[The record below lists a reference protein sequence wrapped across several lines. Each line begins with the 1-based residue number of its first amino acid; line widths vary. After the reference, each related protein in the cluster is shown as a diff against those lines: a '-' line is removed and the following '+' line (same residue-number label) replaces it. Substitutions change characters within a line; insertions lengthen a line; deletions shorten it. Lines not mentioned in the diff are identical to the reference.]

1 MFISNKEKQMIADRL
16 KDTASVEMVKDLQ
29 KQVDILLKKT
39 AEQDKEIARLQ
50 EQIKEMKTV
59 SYKTLQEKEEDKKDW
74 CQIVDEW
81 INGEGK

>member
-1 MFISNKEKQMIADRL
+1 MFIKKAEKEAIYAVLTDLSKQI
-16 KDTASVEMVKDLQ
+16 KCLQ
-29 KQVDILLKKT
+29 NTVDILLKKT

-74 CQIVDEW
+74 SQIVDEW